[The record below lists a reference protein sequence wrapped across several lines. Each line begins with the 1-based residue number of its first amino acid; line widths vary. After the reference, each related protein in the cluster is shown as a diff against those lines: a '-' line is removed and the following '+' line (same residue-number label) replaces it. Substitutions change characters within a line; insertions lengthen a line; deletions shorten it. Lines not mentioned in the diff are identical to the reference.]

1 MSAEMVSDDLTLA
14 RPGRP
19 GADTPGPAAGGHAHS
34 RIAGGGATQN
44 AATGGAAAGGR
55 AGGGRAGGGAAG
67 GGAAIGGVAAGGGGA
82 GGAAIGGGIA
92 DDAATVGVAA
102 VGDEAV
108 AEAAAGGDVTG
119 GDVTGGDLTGGDAI
133 GGDAIGVIELE
144 LLKLVRHLETMSR
157 RSSLYARLDRAGYLA
172 LRTLDVLGPV
182 NANALAQALGL
193 DASTLTRQITDLERQ
208 GFVERR
214 ANPADRRS
222 AIIFVTPAGR
232 RAMGEVQAERRVH
245 IEALTSEYDDT
256 SRADL
261 GETLTRLN
269 AALADS
275 VSQRC
280 AAAHRETAGVT
291 GPAVR

>member
-1 MSAEMVSDDLTLA
+1 V
-14 RPGRP
+14 GRP
-19 GADTPGPAAGGHAHS
+19 GADTPGPAAA
-34 RIAGGGATQN
+34 
-44 AATGGAAAGGR
+44 
-55 AGGGRAGGGAAG
+55 
-67 GGAAIGGVAAGGGGA
+67 
-82 GGAAIGGGIA
+82 
-92 DDAATVGVAA
+92 
-102 VGDEAV
+102 GDEV
-108 AEAAAGGDVTG
+108 IAEAAA
-119 GDVTGGDLTGGDAI
+119 

-144 LLKLVRHLETMSR
+144 LLKLVRHLETMGR

-232 RAMGEVQAERRVH
+232 RTMGEVQAERRVH
-245 IEALTSEYDDT
+245 IETLTGEYDAASRTGLGEALTC
-256 SRADL
+256 
-261 GETLTRLN
+261 LN

-280 AAAHRETAGVT
+280 AAAHRETAG
-291 GPAVR
+291 R